1 MMCWMGASLL
11 EGGQGLSV
19 ELSKGLQALLS
30 FNSYT
35 AVDLTPQQLM
45 FEPWALHTARQNQAK
60 NLPTFQK
67 TCFPARHGPIQ
78 WVHLLPLYQKSYCP
92 DKSGLV
98 ACFVISAWFVSDSLQ
113 LCERA
118 RWQEAKERDPSLH
131 RSPSPDHPG
140 PAKPVGRSKTGRS
153 IQSLPYVAATFCIQN
168 FDLVGWPAFVCPCAE
183 RLQFRLAA

>member
-1 MMCWMGASLL
+1 MMCWMGPASWR
-11 EGGQGLSV
+11 GDRASQWNCQRDFRLS
-19 ELSKGLQALLS
+19 LS

-78 WVHLLPLYQKSYCP
+78 WGHLLPLYQKSYCP

-98 ACFVISAWFVSDSLQ
+98 TCFVISAWFVSYSLQ

-131 RSPSPDHPG
+131 RFPLP
-140 PAKPVGRSKTGRS
+140 RSSRAGKTWQKKQNWEIHLEFAIRS
-153 IQSLPYVAATFCIQN
+153 SKFLHSTFWYGWLTNFCVSLCWEAA
-168 FDLVGWPAFVCPCAE
+168 V
-183 RLQFRLAA
+183 